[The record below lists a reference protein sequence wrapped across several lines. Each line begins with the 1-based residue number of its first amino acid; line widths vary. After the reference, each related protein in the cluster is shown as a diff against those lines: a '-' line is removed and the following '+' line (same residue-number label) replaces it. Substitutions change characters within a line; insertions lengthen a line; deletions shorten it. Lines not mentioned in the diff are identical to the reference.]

1 MGGSCAI
8 LETPQY
14 DQKKYPFSQLTAKSV
29 LYLRLVVA
37 LNNNVWILR
46 YSPVRPIISYFWN
59 KDCKPWTVKQ
69 YHLEWNKTTQLK

>member
-37 LNNNVWILR
+37 LNNKV
-46 YSPVRPIISYFWN
+46 
-59 KDCKPWTVKQ
+59 
-69 YHLEWNKTTQLK
+69 